1 MARSAVQ
8 DPVEKYR
15 FRITVISIDLSLTGL
30 IDAVGAVGDNTL
42 GVITRAGFSKVT
54 LPRVNIKTM
63 KYRENIDSPR
73 FLKMPGL
80 VTYDKVTLSRG
91 VTGSKDLY
99 DWYRVVNEE
108 MALLAVAQE
117 LGRDARFSPKQSSR
131 FRKDVI
137 IEVLGRDEGVGVT
150 PGLFGEDQ
158 GSSEAQVVKG
168 WFLFNAFP
176 ASYTPGNELDALTE
190 EKLIEELTLD
200 YEMFIE
206 FEGGLEG
213 FAKELAK
220 GAALGAA
227 GAVAGFLSNRF
238 GLSLPGS
245 GSSGSLEL

>member
-15 FRITVISIDLSLTGL
+15 FRITVISIDLSLSAL
-30 IDAVGAVGDNTL
+30 ADAVGAVGDNPL
-42 GVITRAGFSKVT
+42 GVITRAGFSQINLPKVN
-54 LPRVNIKTM
+54 VKTM
-63 KYRENIDSPR
+63 TYRENIDNPR

-80 VTYDKVTLSRG
+80 STYDKVTLSRG

-99 DWYRVVNEE
+99 DWYRLVNDE

-117 LGRDARFSPKQSSR
+117 LGRDSRFSPRQSAR

-137 IEVLGRDEGVGVT
+137 IEVLGRDEGVGNN
-150 PGLFGEDQ
+150 D
-158 GSSEAQVVKG
+158 AQVVKG

-176 ASYTPGNELDALTE
+176 TGYKGGNDLDAMNE

-200 YEMFIE
+200 YEMFLE
-206 FEGGLEG
+206 FDGGVEG

-220 GAALGAA
+220 GAILGVAGAA
-227 GAVAGFLSNRF
+227 ADFISERF
-238 GLSLPGS
+238 GINLP
-245 GSSGSLEL
+245 SSGGKTLEL

>member
-15 FRITVISIDLSLTGL
+15 FRVTVISIDLSLSALADG
-30 IDAVGAVGDNTL
+30 VGAVGNNQF
-42 GVITRAGFSKVT
+42 GVITRAGFSSVGLPKVN
-54 LPRVNIKTM
+54 VKTIN
-63 KYRENIDSPR
+63 YRENIDNPR

-80 VTYDKVTLSRG
+80 VTYDPITLSRG

-99 DWYRVVNEE
+99 DWYRLVNDE
-108 MALLAVAQE
+108 MALMAVAQE
-117 LGRDARFSPKQSSR
+117 LGRDSRFSPKQSAR

-137 IEVLGRDEGVGVT
+137 IEVLGRDEGVGST

-168 WFLFNAFP
+168 WMLFNAFP
-176 ASYTPGNELDALTE
+176 VGYKGGNDLDALTE
-190 EKLIEELTLD
+190 DKLIEEMTLD

-220 GAALGAA
+220 GAILGVA
-227 GAVAGFLSNRF
+227 GATADFIKTRF
-238 GLSLPGS
+238 NLQLPGS
-245 GSSGSLEL
+245 SKNSLEL